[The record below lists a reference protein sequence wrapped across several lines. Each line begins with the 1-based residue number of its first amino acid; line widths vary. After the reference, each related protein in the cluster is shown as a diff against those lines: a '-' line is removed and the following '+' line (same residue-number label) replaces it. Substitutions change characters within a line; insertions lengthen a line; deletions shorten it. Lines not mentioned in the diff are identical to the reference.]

1 MNTILFD
8 INGNRAL
15 VDINNIQEIL
25 ERPKEITKI
34 INSNDWIRGLIDL
47 RGEGITIIDL
57 KKIINAD
64 EDAENTS
71 TSNKPVVI
79 IIKNKNGEKLGV
91 EVDNIHHVQEI
102 SEDNQIIQNTSNGYS
117 RFFPTVVKVKENLT
131 FIFDVETIFEDYKN
145 KDKK

>member
-8 INGNRAL
+8 ISGNRAL

-25 ERPKEITKI
+25 ERPKDITQI
-34 INSNDWIRGLIDL
+34 MNSNDWIRGLIDL

-57 KKIINAD
+57 KKIINA
-64 EDAENTS
+64 EEVEGNES
-71 TSNKPVVI
+71 INNKPVVI

-102 SEDNQIIQNTSNGYS
+102 GEDNEIIQNTSNGYS
-117 RFFPTVVKVKENLT
+117 RFFPTVVKVKDNLT
-131 FIFDVETIFEDYKN
+131 FIFDVERIFEEYNKKN
-145 KDKK
+145 N